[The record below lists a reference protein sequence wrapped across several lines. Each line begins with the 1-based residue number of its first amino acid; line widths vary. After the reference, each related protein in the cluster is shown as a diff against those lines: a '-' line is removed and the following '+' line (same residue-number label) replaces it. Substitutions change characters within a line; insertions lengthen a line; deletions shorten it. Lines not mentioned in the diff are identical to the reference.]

1 MSPRLC
7 RDRLPAA
14 VQLLQPAPHLR
25 AEVPQGHLGGTVEV
39 QDLAYLVGD
48 RCRLVS
54 EEDCVQEGLH
64 ERKPPLLGKGFS
76 TSQPHSISC
85 LALQAVRNQRRKAL
99 WHNSALNEGDPH
111 LDLQPVD
118 GEHLAGDLGVLFGVV
133 TPERWRL
140 GELLLMLPLWQLSLW
155 QVGTLWTL
163 GIHRLLLHLLLHL
176 LL

>member
-1 MSPRLC
+1 MVGSEACVGEENMSPRLC

-64 ERKPPLLGKGFS
+64 ECKPPLLGKGFS
-76 TSQPHSISC
+76 PSQPHSIGC

-140 GELLLMLPLWQLSLW
+140 G
-155 QVGTLWTL
+155 
-163 GIHRLLLHLLLHL
+163 
-176 LL
+176 